1 MGKVREILEHP
12 YFKKILN
19 ALSDGVLI
27 SDGEGRVLWLNTACA
42 NFSNKP
48 KSFLIG
54 KSVYLLEEMGVFK
67 PSVTK
72 MVIEKQA
79 LVSTVQTSKGK
90 DLRFIVTGYP
100 IKDEEGKI
108 DCIIAQT
115 KDITEIVHTTTE
127 LEETQ
132 LLLKRYSQEIMRI
145 NYEKQADSYYFT
157 SQSPA
162 YLSLLQTID
171 KIAPAESTVLL
182 SGETGVG
189 KNVIA
194 QQIHGLSERGNEPF
208 VEINCGA
215 IPESLIESEL
225 FGYVKGAFTGANK
238 GGKAGLIKMADG
250 GTLFLDEIG
259 ELPIH
264 LQAKLLQFLQQ
275 RKFLPVGSTE
285 YQTADVRVLAATNL
299 DLMEEVK
306 KGNFRSDL
314 FYRLNVLPVRIPSL
328 KERKEDIIGL
338 VQYNL
343 EKYNKKHK
351 RNCRLS
357 ADVMD
362 IFQHCD
368 WPGNIRELENLIE
381 RLVIIAP
388 EHEIQVKDLPAHM
401 REKEVNAFDLSS
413 FNRGDSLNEVLESV
427 EKSIISKAYA
437 QFKTTRKTAEELG
450 VSQSLLMRRLKK
462 YNLTN
467 ES

>member
-194 QQIHGLSERGNEPF
+194 QQIHGLSDRGNEPF

>member
-1 MGKVREILEHP
+1 LGKVREILEHP

-100 IKDEEGKI
+100 IKDKEGKI

-401 REKEVNAFDLSS
+401 REQEVNAFDLSS

>member
-27 SDGEGRVLWLNTACA
+27 SDGEGQVLWLNTACA
-42 NFSNKP
+42 NTLTKP
-48 KSFLIG
+48 KSFFIG
-54 KSVYLLEEMGVFK
+54 KSVYLLEEMGVFQ

-72 MVIEKQA
+72 LVIEKQA
-79 LVSTVQTSKGK
+79 LVSTVQTSEGN

-100 IKDEEGKI
+100 IRDENGKI

-145 NYEKQADSYYFT
+145 NYEKQSESYYFT
-157 SQSPA
+157 SQSPS

-285 YQTADVRVLAATNL
+285 YQTSDVRILAATNL

-306 KGNFRSDL
+306 KGRFRSDL

-328 KERKEDIIGL
+328 RERKEDIIGL

-351 RNCRLS
+351 RSCRLS
-357 ADVMD
+357 AGVMD
-362 IFQHCD
+362 IFQDYD
-368 WPGNIRELENLIE
+368 WPGNIRELENLME

-388 EHEIQVKDLPAHM
+388 EYEIQVKDLPAHM
-401 REKEVNAFDLSS
+401 REQEVNTFDLAS
-413 FNRGDSLNEVLESV
+413 FNRGDSLTEVLESV
-427 EKSIISKAYA
+427 EESIISKAYA
-437 QFKTTRKTAEELG
+437 KFKTTRKTAEELG

>member
-100 IKDEEGKI
+100 IKDKEGKI

-401 REKEVNAFDLSS
+401 REQEVNAFDLSS

>member
-42 NFSNKP
+42 NFSNKS

-381 RLVIIAP
+381 RLVVIAP